1 MSKNEDILKKDDS
14 KKWIT
19 NVFVKCSTIFT
30 TLVVLSLIAM
40 NFGNLDGNIVLS
52 SICFVLCLLAIFS
65 LLNLML
71 RIKLRF
77 ISTVIIALIIII
89 EIEIGVA
96 ALMSILSSCPESY
109 RLGVIGITVI
119 MMAILIVFTIIT
131 NGNKNKHH

>member
-1 MSKNEDILKKDDS
+1 MHSQ
-14 KKWIT
+14 
-19 NVFVKCSTIFT
+19 
-30 TLVVLSLIAM
+30 
-40 NFGNLDGNIVLS
+40 LDGNIVLS

-77 ISTVIIALIIII
+77 ISIIALIIII

-96 ALMSILSSCPESY
+96 ALMSILSSCPESN